1 MRRTSKWSVVVQ
13 IVSAIIPCYTI
24 LILTSSHGCY
34 ARDTIT
40 RNSSL
45 VDGKT
50 LVSAGNRFEL
60 GFFPSRNSNRR
71 YVGIWY
77 TSSRQ
82 TVVWVANRGA
92 PLCDKSGVLSI
103 AANGSL
109 TLSDGKG
116 KVYWSTQLMHRP
128 RLDTVA
134 KLHDTG
140 NFVLFDNWLK
150 ENLWQSFDEPTDTFL
165 FGMNI
170 LDENFALTSWTSEED
185 PRPGSFTFKQNP
197 DRKNRLVVKKRSIA
211 YWISSR
217 TKSGKW
223 DAMPSTL
230 VNFLNLSWN
239 IGVNNNEEKGINFT
253 VSRRTYDNERLVMNF
268 TGDLQY
274 WQLDTEINT
283 WSLIW
288 MEPKNKCDV
297 FNFCGNFGTC
307 NDNNIM
313 LPCKCLPGFKPKFP
327 EKWNAGKFLDG
338 CSRNSSLSCGNDY
351 FLRLKRVKVEYS
363 ESPYVVEDEKDCR
376 EECRNN
382 CQCQAYSIVRNQEGS
397 GIRSSGDYTI
407 SCFTWTRELKNL
419 QEDQDD
425 GYDDLYIRVA
435 RPDIESTA
443 RNCDTCGTNLVP
455 YPLST
460 GPKCGDAMYFSFYCK
475 NDTYQLSFMAPS
487 GNYNVISVN
496 PEKRIFIIQM
506 PAEKE
511 NCKAMLSSGSK
522 ILQLNQSLPFNV
534 TSWCNHSSLNGA
546 VEVEISWKPPLEP
559 TCVSSADCK
568 DWPNSSCNKTGNVQK
583 RCLCNTKFRWDG
595 SALNCTGGGQSGES
609 LNKNKPLHLILGV
622 SVPIVMV
629 FFCAIVSLYTWRKR
643 VVKRRAKQRK
653 AILHRYDTEKG
664 VKELIDSGPFEKK
677 DGTGIDV
684 PFFDFESILV
694 ATDNF
699 SEENKLG
706 KGGFGPVYKG
716 KFPGGQ
722 EIAVKRLS
730 SVSGQGL
737 DEFKNEVVLIA
748 KLQHRNLVRLLG
760 YCVKGEEK
768 ILLYEYMPNKSLDSL
783 VFDEPFSQ
791 QLDWETRFNIILGIA
806 RGLLYLHQDSRLRI
820 IHRDLKTSNI
830 LLDAEMNPKISD
842 FGLARMIQGKQT
854 EGNTLRVVGTYGYMA
869 PEYALDGLFSV
880 KSDVFSFGVVMLE
893 IVSGKKN
900 MRFYRVENAPSLI
913 GYAWRLWQEG
923 KALDLMDE
931 TLRSSCNESELL
943 RCVHVGL
950 LCVQEDPSDRPTM
963 SNVVVLLGSETVSL
977 PIPKQPAFLTRRTVS
992 TTASTSSKA
1001 ETNTEITATLEGR

>member
-1 MRRTSKWSVVVQ
+1 
-13 IVSAIIPCYTI
+13 
-24 LILTSSHGCY
+24 
-34 ARDTIT
+34 
-40 RNSSL
+40 
-45 VDGKT
+45 
-50 LVSAGNRFEL
+50 
-60 GFFPSRNSNRR
+60 
-71 YVGIWY
+71 
-77 TSSRQ
+77 
-82 TVVWVANRGA
+82 
-92 PLCDKSGVLSI
+92 
-103 AANGSL
+103 
-109 TLSDGKG
+109 
-116 KVYWSTQLMHRP
+116 
-128 RLDTVA
+128 
-134 KLHDTG
+134 
-140 NFVLFDNWLK
+140 
-150 ENLWQSFDEPTDTFL
+150 
-165 FGMNI
+165 MNI
-170 LDENFALTSWTSEED
+170 LDEKFALTSWRSEED
-185 PRPGSFTFKQNP
+185 PAPGKFTFKLDP
-197 DRKNRLVVKKRSIA
+197 YRKNRLVVMNRSTA
-211 YWISSR
+211 YWISNR
-217 TKSGKW
+217 TESGNIPKG
-223 DAMPSTL
+223 DEMPPTL
-230 VNFLNLSWN
+230 VNLLNN
-239 IGVNNNEEKGINFT
+239 RVNFT
-253 VSRRTYDNERLVMNF
+253 VSKRTYDNERLVMNF

-274 WQLDTEINT
+274 WQLDTKINT
-283 WSLIW
+283 WSLKW
-288 MEPKNKCDV
+288 KEPKDRCDV

-307 NDNNIM
+307 NDNNM
-313 LPCKCLPGFKPKFP
+313 LPCKCLPGFKPEFP
-327 EKWNAGKFLDG
+327 EKWNAGEFSGG
-338 CSRNSSLSCGNDY
+338 CSRNSSLSCGGTGNDY
-351 FLRLKRVKVEYS
+351 FLRLKGVKVEYP
-363 ESPYVVEDEKDCR
+363 ESSSYEAKNEK
-376 EECRNN
+376 ECRDECRSN
-382 CQCQAYSIVRNQEGS
+382 CQCQAYSFFSDQQGS
-397 GIRSSGDYTI
+397 GIRFKRDDYNTI
-407 SCFTWTRELKNL
+407 CSTWKQELQNL
-419 QEDQDD
+419 REDQDD
-425 GYDDLYIRVA
+425 GYDLYIRVA
-435 RPDIESTA
+435 LSDIESTD

-460 GPKCGDAMYFSFYCK
+460 GPKCGDPMYFSFYCK
-475 NDTYQLSFMAPS
+475 NDTYQLSFRAPS

-496 PEKRIFIIQM
+496 PEKQIFIIQM
-506 PAEKE
+506 QAEKA
-511 NCKAMLSSGSK
+511 NDCKAMLSSGRK
-522 ILQLNQSLPFNV
+522 ILQLNQSSPFNV
-534 TSWCNHSSLNGA
+534 TSRCNHSSVNGA
-546 VEVEISWKPPLEP
+546 VEVQISWKPPLEP

-595 SALNCTGGGQSGES
+595 SALNCTGVGGQSGES
-609 LNKNKPLHLILGV
+609 LNKNKPLRLVLGV
-622 SVPIVMV
+622 SVPIVMA
-629 FFCAIVSLYTWRKR
+629 FFCAIVSIYMWRKR

-684 PFFDFESILV
+684 PFFDFENILV

-783 VFDEPFSQ
+783 IFEEPFSQ

-900 MRFYRVENAPSLI
+900 MRFYRVENCPSLI

-963 SNVVVLLGSETVSL
+963 SNVVVLLGSETASL
-977 PIPKQPAFLTRRTVS
+977 PLPKQPAFLTRRTVS

-1001 ETNTEITATLEGR
+1001 ETNTEITSTLEEGR